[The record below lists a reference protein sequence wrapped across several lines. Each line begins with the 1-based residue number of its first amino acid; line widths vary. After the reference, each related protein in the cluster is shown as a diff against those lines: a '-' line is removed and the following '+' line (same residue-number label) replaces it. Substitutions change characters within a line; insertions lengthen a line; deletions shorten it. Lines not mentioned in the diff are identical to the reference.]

1 MPPTNLKLSFNNI
14 FRYNIP
20 LYLQSHLQ
28 IQPAFLLCLMDYI
41 PGLTVPDQERR
52 LRIVVLYVLFHK
64 CRIRIGIAVP
74 AKMSTGIICSDIC
87 PHKTGCTWS
96 PETGCRDYAP
106 AQSLLL
112 FCLSATHGRTPVCPC
127 ASLYL

>member
-1 MPPTNLKLSFNNI
+1 
-14 FRYNIP
+14 
-20 LYLQSHLQ
+20 
-28 IQPAFLLCLMDYI
+28 MDYI

-87 PHKTGCTWS
+87 PQKAGAFIV
-96 PETGCRDYAP
+96 PLIP
-106 AQSLLL
+106 ASFRNIESCMESSLK
-112 FCLSATHGRTPVCPC
+112 
-127 ASLYL
+127 SLYRHTAGTICTI